1 MQESS
6 LKIINKCTC
15 DGTCTCRIGKL
26 TFVDY
31 DRVDFSQFDNIDIFK
46 SIGNEEHEEQRK

>member
-6 LKIINKCTC
+6 VKITTKCTC
-15 DGTCTCRIGKL
+15 EGTCTCRIGKL

-31 DRVDFSQFDNIDIFK
+31 DKVDFSQFDNLDIFRSRDNDK
-46 SIGNEEHEEQRK
+46 TSNSSE